1 MSSPKQLHSLIYDKI
16 EKAKH
21 EMFTGMPAKIVAYDA
36 KSQSCTAQ
44 PFFQTGELPMPPIYN
59 VPVVFPAG
67 GGAVMSFPVKAG
79 DRCWLCFSMYP
90 IDQFFNGTGDS
101 NTNNTMDSPHDYN
114 ECVAFVGLG
123 TRLKNYVPDPTMVMI
138 RFGKTKLTMDEN
150 ENVFIE
156 GNLHVSKKI
165 IADDTMEGKDFI
177 SSETGITF
185 NGHKHH
191 YFWTD
196 PSGDADTEEPS

>member
-165 IADDTMEGKDFI
+165 IANDTMEGKDFI